1 MPVLDTCTHGR
12 HNALDCV
19 VTTNNPTITV
29 GEPEGGGLIRG
40 RGRGEGGAEH
50 SPVTGKW
57 QPRLVPFE
65 EGSQTAELEA
75 AELEAALLQPEEAG
89 RQLQQAVQEAELQEE
104 EEALAATELK
114 ACLVQH
120 PEAGVGLLHAHRALS
135 EYGNTTQTIHKQHT
149 PHMPNVFKRQ

>member
-1 MPVLDTCTHGR
+1 M
-12 HNALDCV
+12 
-19 VTTNNPTITV
+19 
-29 GEPEGGGLIRG
+29 IRG

-50 SPVTGKW
+50 SPVKW

-89 RQLQQAVQEAELQEE
+89 GQLQQAVQEAELQEE

-149 PHMPNVFKRQ
+149 PHMPNVFKRR